1 MNIFEMTP
9 SELRE
14 RMDRINLELEKG
26 KLVSEEVRLQLLQER
41 TEIAQQLNELER
53 EFKAEEGE
61 G

>member
-53 EFKAEEGE
+53 EFKAEVPEW
-61 G
+61 